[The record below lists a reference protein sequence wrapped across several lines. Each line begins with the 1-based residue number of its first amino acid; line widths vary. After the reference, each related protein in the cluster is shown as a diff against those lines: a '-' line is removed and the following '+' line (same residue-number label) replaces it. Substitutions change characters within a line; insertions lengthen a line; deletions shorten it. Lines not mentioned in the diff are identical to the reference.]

1 MLSKDPTKY
10 FGCVLGAQ
18 VNCDVKNERY
28 IVNGSHDSSKL
39 QDLLDGFI
47 KKYVLCT
54 NCENPETTLL
64 VNQKKST
71 INASC
76 KACGHLAPIG
86 IKDKLST
93 YILKCPPDQQST
105 GPGASTAATKRS
117 KKDKKKETNGR
128 GSPQNDSDEANDSIV
143 DPVVAGN
150 GTLGNCN
157 DDDED
162 DGDWCDNTQ
171 FEELTSGAQ
180 KLTINPDLEK
190 KPSERLG
197 ILFDFIKVCFKY
209 FIFLNN

>member
-1 MLSKDPTKY
+1 M
-10 FGCVLGAQ
+10 
-18 VNCDVKNERY
+18 KNERY

-76 KACGHLAPIG
+76 KACGHLASIG

-93 YILKCPPDQQST
+93 YILKCPPDQQNA
-105 GPGASTAATKRS
+105 GPGSSTAKRG
-117 KKDKKKETNGR
+117 KKDKKKDTNGR
-128 GSPQNDSDEANDSIV
+128 GSPQNDSDEANELTV
-143 DPVVAGN
+143 DVAGAGN
-150 GTLGNCN
+150 GTLDNGN
-157 DDDED
+157 DDED

-171 FEELTSGAQ
+171 VEELTTGAQ

-197 ILFDFIKVCFKY
+197 ILFDFIKVGLNFVVVAAV
-209 FIFLNN
+209 ILIVFLFTLTEKV